1 MLEVHWETHMLRHAR
16 LLTLAGV
23 CLAGLALPLSTLT
36 VSAATT
42 ATSTDTLTLSA
53 GSLSVAAYAAGTA
66 TGVLG
71 NGSTTTNIAVADWG
85 DTTGSGAGWNGTV
98 AVGLF
103 NHTGAWTRT
112 GGTSAQTTTTSGTY
126 TGAATQ
132 GYYLVTVSADTGTN
146 ITAAVSGSE
155 SAPAITAQLKTSPI
169 AVGTMGVT
177 IKFDPAV
184 TYVNGDQYTIH
195 VGNLPASALVLGAG
209 TSATGIGTTSATAPT
224 FANNGSTVTGGSAI
238 AVGSGVKFVSA
249 ALNTG
254 MGSFRVTPSGT
265 IAFDGNLD
273 WAGTY
278 VAMVSYSIVTG
289 P

>member
-1 MLEVHWETHMLRHAR
+1 MLRHAR

-42 ATSTDTLTLSA
+42 ATSTDTLTLTA
-53 GSLSVAAYAAGTA
+53 GALSVAAYSAGTA
-66 TGVLG
+66 TGAL
-71 NGSTTTNIAVADWG
+71 SSSSAATNIAVADWG
-85 DTTGSGAGWNGTV
+85 DTTGGGAGWNGTV
-98 AVGLF
+98 AVSLF
-103 NHTGAWTRT
+103 NNTGAWTLT
-112 GGTSAQTTTTSGTY
+112 GGSHTQTVTSSGTY
-126 TGAATQ
+126 NGTATQ
-132 GYYLVTVSADTGTN
+132 GYYVVTVSSDTTGN
-146 ITAAVSGSE
+146 ITAAVTGTE
-155 SAPAITAQLKTSPI
+155 TATITSQPKAGAI
-169 AVGTMGVT
+169 AVGTHGVT
-177 IKFDPAV
+177 IKFDTGV
-184 TYVNGDQYTIH
+184 TYSNLDQFTIH

-209 TSATGIGTTSATAPT
+209 TSATGNGTTSATAPT
-224 FANNGSTVTGGSAI
+224 FANNGSTVTGGTATT
-238 AVGSGVKFVSA
+238 VGSGVKFVSA

-278 VAMVSYSIVTG
+278 VAQVSYSIVTG

>member
-1 MLEVHWETHMLRHAR
+1 MLRHTR

-42 ATSTDTLTLSA
+42 ATSTDTLTLTA
-53 GSLSVAAYAAGTA
+53 GSLSVAAFSAGTA
-66 TGVLG
+66 TGALG
-71 NGSTTTNIAVADWG
+71 TGSAATNIAVADWG

-98 AVGLF
+98 AVSLF
-103 NHTGAWTRT
+103 DNTGAWTRT
-112 GGTSAQTTTTSGTY
+112 GGTSAQTATTSGTY
-126 TGAATQ
+126 TGTATQ
-132 GYYLVTVSADTGTN
+132 GYYVVTVSSDTGSSVNATV
-146 ITAAVSGSE
+146 TGTESGSI
-155 SAPAITAQLKTSPI
+155 SGGAHAIGLP
-169 AVGTMGVT
+169 VGTFGVT
-177 IKFDPAV
+177 IAFDSGV
-184 TYVNGDQYTIH
+184 TYVAGDQFTIH

-209 TSATGIGTTSATAPT
+209 TGVVRNGTTGAATPA
-224 FANNGSTVTGGSAI
+224 FANSGSTVTGGTATT
-238 AVGSGVKFVSA
+238 VGSGVKFVSA

-278 VAMVSYSIVTG
+278 VAQVSYSIVTG

>member
-1 MLEVHWETHMLRHAR
+1 MLRHAR

-42 ATSTDTLTLSA
+42 ATSTDTLTLTA
-53 GSLSVAAYAAGTA
+53 GSLSVAAFSAGTA
-66 TGVLG
+66 TGAL
-71 NGSTTTNIAVADWG
+71 SSSSAATNIAVADWG
-85 DTTGSGAGWNGTV
+85 DTTGGGAGWNGTV
-98 AVGLF
+98 AVSLF
-103 NHTGAWTRT
+103 NNTGAWTRT
-112 GGTSAQTTTTSGTY
+112 GGTSAQTATTSSTY
-126 TGAATQ
+126 TGSATQ
-132 GYYLVTVSADTGTN
+132 GYYLVTVTSDTGSSLNATV
-146 ITAAVSGSE
+146 TGTESGSI
-155 SAPAITAQLKTSPI
+155 SAGAHNVGL
-169 AVGTMGVT
+169 AVGTHGVT
-177 IKFDPAV
+177 IKFDTGV
-184 TYVNGDQYTIH
+184 TYLAGDQYTIH

-209 TSATGIGTTSATAPT
+209 TSATGNGTTSAAAPS
-224 FANNGSTVTGGSAI
+224 FANNGSTVTGGTATT
-238 AVGSGVKFVSA
+238 VGSGVKFVSA

-278 VAMVSYSIVTG
+278 VAQVSYSIVTG

>member
-1 MLEVHWETHMLRHAR
+1 MLRHAR
-16 LLTLAGV
+16 LFTLAGV

-53 GSLSVAAYAAGTA
+53 GSLSVAAFSAGTA
-66 TGVLG
+66 TGALG
-71 NGSTTTNIAVADWG
+71 SSSASTNIAVADWA

-98 AVGLF
+98 AVSLF
-103 NHTGAWTRT
+103 NNTGAWART
-112 GGTSAQTTTTSGTY
+112 GGASAQTVTTSGTY
-126 TGAATQ
+126 TGTATQ
-132 GYYLVTVSADTGTN
+132 GYYVVTVTSDTGSSLNATV
-146 ITAAVSGSE
+146 TGTEAGSI
-155 SAPAITAQLKTSPI
+155 SAGAHNAGL
-169 AVGTMGVT
+169 AVGTKGVT
-177 IKFDPAV
+177 ITFNTGV
-184 TYVNGDQYTIH
+184 TYLAGDQYTIH
-195 VGNLPASALVLGAG
+195 VGNLPATALVLGAG
-209 TSATGIGTTSATAPT
+209 TSATPNGSTTATAPT
-224 FANNGSTVTGGSAI
+224 FANSGSTVTGGTAT
-238 AVGSGVKFVSA
+238 AVGTGVKFVSA

-278 VAMVSYSIVTG
+278 VAQVSYSIVTG